1 MKLSDLALRGRAF
14 PAQARQIT
22 RKGARPMYNWDF
34 YTVLLSLDLFMWG
47 IWMTFLYTV
56 GSILIGTGVGLL
68 TCFARLSRFAALRL
82 LARSYQEIF
91 RCTPLLVQL
100 LWAYYALPMLLG
112 FSISNTT
119 AGLMVLSLYVGAFY
133 AEIFRGGILAVD
145 KGQAEAGQAIGMSQ
159 VQTMTNVILPQALKK
174 MLPAYINQSVI
185 QVKNTSLLY
194 AISVAELTYMTAMVN
209 SETYRPLEAYTLT
222 ALLYFA
228 MLFPLTQIADHFE
241 RRMRRS
247 D

>member
-1 MKLSDLALRGRAF
+1 
-14 PAQARQIT
+14 
-22 RKGARPMYNWDF
+22 MYNWDF
-34 YTVLLSLDLFMWG
+34 YTVLMSFDLFLWG
-47 IWMTFLYTV
+47 IWKTFQFTV
-56 GSILIGTGVGLL
+56 GSILIGSVVGLVA
-68 TCFARLSRFAALRL
+68 CFARLSRFALVRL
-82 LARSYQEIF
+82 LARSYQELF
-91 RCTPLLVQL
+91 RCTPLLVQI

-112 FSISNTT
+112 FTISNTT
-119 AGLMVLSLYVGAFY
+119 AGLLILSLYVGAFY
-133 AEIFRGGILAVD
+133 GEIFRGGILAVD
-145 KGQAEAGQAIGMSQ
+145 KGQSEAAQAIGMTPVQ
-159 VQTMTNVILPQALKK
+159 VMTNVILPQAFKK

-209 SETYRPLEAYTLT
+209 SATYRPLEAYTLT

-228 MLFPLTQIADHFE
+228 LLFPLTQIADHFE

>member
-1 MKLSDLALRGRAF
+1 
-14 PAQARQIT
+14 
-22 RKGARPMYNWDF
+22 MYNWDF
-34 YTVLLSLDLFMWG
+34 YTVMMSIDLFMWG
-47 IWMTFLYTV
+47 VWLTFLYTV
-56 GSILIGTGVGLL
+56 GSIAMGTAVGLL
-68 TCFARLSRFAALRL
+68 TCFARLSRFAVLRL
-82 LARSYQEIF
+82 VARAYQELF
-91 RCTPLLVQL
+91 RCTPLLVQI

-112 FSISNTT
+112 FSISNST
-119 AGLMVLSLYVGAFY
+119 AGLLVLSLYVGAFY

-145 KGQAEAGQAIGMSQ
+145 KGQSEAAQAIGMSQ
-159 VQTMTNVILPQALKK
+159 IKTMTNIILPQAIKK

-209 SETYRPLEAYTLT
+209 SATYRPLEAYTLT

>member
-1 MKLSDLALRGRAF
+1 
-14 PAQARQIT
+14 
-22 RKGARPMYNWDF
+22 MYNWDF
-34 YTVLLSLDLFMWG
+34 FTVMQSFDLFLIG

-56 GSILIGTGVGLL
+56 GSVVLGVVIGLAA
-68 TCFARLSRFAALRL
+68 CFARLSRFAALRI
-82 LARSYQEIF
+82 LARSYQELF
-91 RCTPLLVQL
+91 RCTPLLVQI

-119 AGLMVLSLYVGAFY
+119 AGLLTLSLYVGSFY
-133 AEIFRGGILAVD
+133 AEIFRGGINAID
-145 KGQAEAGQAIGMSQ
+145 KGQREAAAAVGMSG
-159 VQTMTNVILPQALKK
+159 VQSMVHIILPQAIKK
-174 MLPAYINQSVI
+174 MLPAFINQSVI

-194 AISVAELTYMTAMVN
+194 AISVAELTYMTSVVN
-209 SETYRPLEAYTLT
+209 SETYRPLEAYSLA
-222 ALLYFA
+222 ALMYFV

>member
-1 MKLSDLALRGRAF
+1 
-14 PAQARQIT
+14 
-22 RKGARPMYNWDF
+22 MYNWDF
-34 YTVLLSLDLFMWG
+34 YTVLLSFDLFLRG

-56 GSILIGTGVGLL
+56 GSILIGTAVGLL
-68 TCFARLSRFAALRL
+68 ACFARLSRFMALRL
-82 LARSYQEIF
+82 LARSYQELF
-91 RCTPLLVQL
+91 RCTPLLVQI

-112 FSISNTT
+112 FTISNSM
-119 AGLMVLSLYVGAFY
+119 AGLLVLSLYVGSFY

-145 KGQAEAGQAIGMSQ
+145 KGQSEAAQAVGMSQ
-159 VQTMTNVILPQALKK
+159 VQAMTHVVLPQAFKK
-174 MLPAYINQSVI
+174 MMPAFINQSVI

-209 SETYRPLEAYTLT
+209 SATYRPLEAYTLT
-222 ALLYFA
+222 AILYFA
-228 MLFPLTQIADHFE
+228 MLFPLTQVADHFE